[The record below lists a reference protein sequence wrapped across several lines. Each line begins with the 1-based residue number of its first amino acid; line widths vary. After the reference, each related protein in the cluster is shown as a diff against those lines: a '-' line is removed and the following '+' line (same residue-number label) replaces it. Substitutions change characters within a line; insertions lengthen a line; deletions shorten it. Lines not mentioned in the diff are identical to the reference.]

1 MVKRLPP
8 DIIAPSR
15 PQPQTLQRYDGAVSV
30 TIGQGGVSALRQ
42 TPPMRLFRPYA
53 ELGEPETIVIGN
65 ISGGVTGGDRLAMSI
80 RAEGAPVL
88 AVTQAAEK
96 VYRSHGGA
104 ARMSVDLTATDGGAL
119 EFLSSGTILF
129 DGAELERSTTLSV
142 EGDARLMFVEIL
154 MFGRAAREEQFR
166 TGRLRDRIR
175 LLRDGKLVWMDDLA
189 LGPGPL
195 DQLSASAG
203 FAGATASGTLILT
216 GVSAR
221 DLRDRVRQACEGID
235 DVRHG
240 VVVLDDGTLLMRA
253 LGARADHVRRMIE
266 AVCMR
271 LRADGLGR
279 PERMPTIWSV

>member
-1 MVKRLPP
+1 MPP
-8 DIIAPSR
+8 STTADPL

-30 TIGQGGVSALRQ
+30 TIGQRGVTALRQ
-42 TPPMRLFRPYA
+42 TPPMRLFTPYA
-53 ELGEPETIVIGN
+53 ERGEPETIVLGN
-65 ISGGVTGGDRLAMSI
+65 ISGGVTGGDRLAISI
-80 RAEGAPVL
+80 RAEGVAAL

-129 DGAELERSTTLSV
+129 DGADLERSTTLSV

-154 MFGRAAREEQFR
+154 MFGRAARSEQFR

-175 LLRDGKLVWMDDLA
+175 LQRDGKLVWMDDLA
-189 LGPGPL
+189 LGPRPL
-195 DQLSASAG
+195 EQLSAAAG
-203 FAGATASGTLILT
+203 FDGATAAGTVILT
-216 GVSAR
+216 GVPATE
-221 DLRDRVRQACEGID
+221 LRDRLREDIKTVT

-240 VVVLDDGTLLMRA
+240 VVLLDERTVLMRV
-253 LGARADHVRRMIE
+253 LGARADNVRRMIE
-266 AVCMR
+266 TVCMR
-271 LRADGLGR
+271 LRADGLSR